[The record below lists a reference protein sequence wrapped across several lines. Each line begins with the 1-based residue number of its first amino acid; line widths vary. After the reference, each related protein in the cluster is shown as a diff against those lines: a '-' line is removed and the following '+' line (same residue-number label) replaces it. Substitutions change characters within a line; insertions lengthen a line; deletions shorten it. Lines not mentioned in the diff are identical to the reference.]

1 MDSSECMCFCAAL
14 CEFVSRHLKCWSK
27 NMEKTKM
34 KMFTRVTG
42 INESVAF
49 DGDVIGSHFKRK
61 FRESVR

>member
-1 MDSSECMCFCAAL
+1 
-14 CEFVSRHLKCWSK
+14 
-27 NMEKTKM
+27 MEKTKM